1 MMNKNQINTW
11 RIMAFVCTLI
21 MTIGLTGCSGKA
33 GKSYDMGMDY
43 YEEGQYTEAAE
54 SFVAAIEANPDKAE
68 YYIAYGM
75 TLIELGQYED
85 ARKQFGLVV
94 RDMDNRI
101 VRENNKRAYRGMA
114 IAFFNEG
121 NFEQA
126 KGYFEIALK
135 TEELEE
141 LNEDLTSYMAN
152 CEMKLTNY
160 KSALEYWNKL
170 LEDGDDSADVM
181 SEYYLGRGETQ
192 YAMDNITGAIEDF
205 RLAVKENEN
214 NYQAYIGLY
223 LTLKE
228 SQDESGS
235 LEVLDT
241 ALSEIGDDKENVFYR
256 AIFNYYKGDLD
267 VANKEFSKALKS
279 GNNNALYYLGKICQ
293 DKGDFEG
300 AIEKYN
306 EYTEQNPA
314 GKNAEYCNQMGGCLL
329 ELQRYEEA
337 ITWLDKGV
345 AMAAGKIRQQLLFN
359 RVVAYEHIGDY
370 NTAKEL
376 ASAYLDIYTDENM
389 SKEYEYIKTRTEN

>member
-1 MMNKNQINTW
+1 
-11 RIMAFVCTLI
+11 
-21 MTIGLTGCSGKA
+21 
-33 GKSYDMGMDY
+33 
-43 YEEGQYTEAAE
+43 
-54 SFVAAIEANPDKAE
+54 
-68 YYIAYGM
+68 
-75 TLIELGQYED
+75 
-85 ARKQFGLVV
+85 
-94 RDMDNRI
+94 
-101 VRENNKRAYRGMA
+101 
-114 IAFFNEG
+114 
-121 NFEQA
+121 
-126 KGYFEIALK
+126 
-135 TEELEE
+135 
-141 LNEDLTSYMAN
+141 
-152 CEMKLTNY
+152 
-160 KSALEYWNKL
+160 
-170 LEDGDDSADVM
+170 M